1 MNGLYLSPSQSQ
13 RHDFLIVQK
22 NGIFYSKL
30 SCRNRQMNNRKQM
43 ARSRGDSSRSTYLL
57 KGLIIKCG
65 QVSGKPRRTVRGP
78 RAGSSKA
85 ISTPSSKARGERLP
99 EFGRRKNLENRPP
112 WEQQWPFVLGHSF
125 GTTAP
130 RKGTRKI
137 NSLTSL
143 SLPLFSCQSPPAGQR
158 AQGLTAVIHT
168 GWPRAES
175 MAQKSRKGTQKSK
188 SLQDESTRQTCI
200 DVVGHL
206 LLYRLW

>member
-1 MNGLYLSPSQSQ
+1 MNGLYLSPGQSQ

-125 GTTAP
+125 GKTAP

-143 SLPLFSCQSPPAGQR
+143 SLPLFSCQSPPLARGHRDSLLSFTQGGLGQR
-158 AQGLTAVIHT
+158 AWRKKVGK
-168 GWPRAES
+168 GRRSPRA
-175 MAQKSRKGTQKSK
+175 SRMNQR
-188 SLQDESTRQTCI
+188 DRPA
-200 DVVGHL
+200 
-206 LLYRLW
+206 